1 VLQVFYVTL
10 AITIVTVLSRQQ
22 IMPYYAYI
30 TVYLAPFA
38 AVLGSHIISLLAK
51 KKLLD
56 GQRLKVILAAL
67 SIALVFSSIITC
79 KNIFMM
85 HYQKSDYP
93 QYKFAEIIRET
104 PDANILTFDVM
115 DGGFYLAS
123 GTLPKT
129 QYYCYLNIEESWPV
143 ILDEQHRLIEEQAFD
158 YIVTRDGTFEWE
170 GYEIVCNEQIVYT
183 NISGAKIYGD
193 YFLYKK
199 IS

>member
-1 VLQVFYVTL
+1 
-10 AITIVTVLSRQQ
+10 
-22 IMPYYAYI
+22 
-30 TVYLAPFA
+30 
-38 AVLGSHIISLLAK
+38 
-51 KKLLD
+51 
-56 GQRLKVILAAL
+56 
-67 SIALVFSSIITC
+67 
-79 KNIFMM
+79 
-85 HYQKSDYP
+85 
-93 QYKFAEIIRET
+93 
-104 PDANILTFDVM
+104 M

-143 ILDEQHRLIEEQAFD
+143 ILDKQHRLIEEQAFD

-170 GYEIVCNEQIVYT
+170 GYEIVSNEQIVYT